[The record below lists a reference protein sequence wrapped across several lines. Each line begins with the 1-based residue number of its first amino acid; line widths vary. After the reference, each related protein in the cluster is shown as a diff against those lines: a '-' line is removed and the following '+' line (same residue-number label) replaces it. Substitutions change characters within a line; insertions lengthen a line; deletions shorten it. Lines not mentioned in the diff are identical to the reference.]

1 MKSKKDEGTASAGAG
16 EAVAQAGRTPE
27 QQDRKT
33 PRPRKRSERG
43 AVAISRSKKTRPRA
57 TQGGWE
63 AADHDQERE
72 RRPASREDLKAR
84 SAFHKAGAGE
94 ERGRE
99 QRRQGRA
106 GGIMSEVEKADVLQ
120 DVGLGEKGTG
130 ERLF

>member
-33 PRPRKRSERG
+33 PRPRKRSEHG

-94 ERGRE
+94 ERGESSGVRDAQE
-99 QRRQGRA
+99 
-106 GGIMSEVEKADVLQ
+106 
-120 DVGLGEKGTG
+120 GL
-130 ERLF
+130 